1 MPLDGGGEDALDAA
15 QILEDLL
22 DLLGDI
28 EKKVQ
33 VFLFVAPEVMHAHV
47 PNLPVAGHAPVPLLD
62 LRWRPGDVV
71 VNDPATR
78 LLHVDAF
85 RGGIG
90 RQEQTNRSGG
100 VLELGLDC
108 LELVKVH
115 AAVEQS
121 ERVLVEPFLK
131 QTLLQVEQCL
141 LVLGEDDQPLVV
153 PQLASRQRGSS

>member
-15 QILEDLL
+15 QVLEDLL

-28 EKKVQ
+28 EKEVQ
-33 VFLFVAPEVMHAHV
+33 VLLFVAPEVMHTHV
-47 PNLPVAGHAPVPLLD
+47 SNLPVARHAPVSLLD
-62 LRWRPGDVV
+62 FGGRPGDVV

-90 RQEQTNRSGG
+90 RQKQTNSSGR
-100 VLELGLDC
+100 VLELRLDC

-115 AAVEQS
+115 AAIEQS
-121 ERVLVEPFLK
+121 EGVLVEPFQK
-131 QTLLQVEQCL
+131 QSLLQIEQ
-141 LVLGEDDQPLVV
+141 
-153 PQLASRQRGSS
+153 

>member
-1 MPLDGGGEDALDAA
+1 MPLDDGGEDALDAA
-15 QILEDLL
+15 QVLEDLL

-28 EKKVQ
+28 EKEVQ
-33 VFLFVAPEVMHAHV
+33 VLLFVAPEVMHTHIS
-47 PNLPVAGHAPVPLLD
+47 NLPVAGDAPVPLLD
-62 LRWRPGDVV
+62 LGGRPGDVV

-85 RGGIG
+85 RSGIG
-90 RQEQTNRSGG
+90 RQEQTNGGGG

-108 LELVKVH
+108 LELVELH

-121 ERVLVEPFLK
+121 EGVLVEPSPK
-131 QTLLQVEQCL
+131 QTLLEVEECF

-153 PQLASRQRGSS
+153 PQLASYKEVF

>member
-1 MPLDGGGEDALDAA
+1 MPLDGGGEDPLDAA

-28 EKKVQ
+28 EEEVQ
-33 VFLFVAPEVMHAHV
+33 VFFFVAPEVMHAHI

-62 LRWRPGDVV
+62 LGWGPGNVV
-71 VNDPATR
+71 VYDPATR

-85 RGGIG
+85 GGGVG
-90 RQEQTNRSGG
+90 REKQTNSSGG

-108 LELVKVH
+108 LELVEVH

-121 ERVLVEPFLK
+121 EGVLVEPFLK
-131 QTLLQVEQCL
+131 QTLT
-141 LVLGEDDQPLVV
+141 
-153 PQLASRQRGSS
+153 S